1 MKFTVLEAP
10 ICAGSPTLGSE
21 HAYRTLREQGLES
34 RLGSDTEFCD
44 MAPSGRRGLPYPKEL
59 KCLEEV
65 VDISRTLYGHARTAM
80 LRGRLPISVG
90 GDHSIAI
97 GSIAAAASVVG
108 AENLSVIYIDGHT
121 DINTEASSES
131 GFIHGMPLAC
141 AMGLCSDRLTVGAK
155 VNLYGPNTF
164 ILGARSIDRGE
175 YPIIREQGVHLYT
188 AEELLAH
195 GAEQV
200 MDEVIGKIATPYIHV
215 SFDVDVMDEHEF
227 PSTGY
232 RMPNGLSLEETR
244 RLLVR
249 AAETGKVCSLDCVE
263 YNPELDPTRSDC
275 GKLLSLLGSLGD
287 ALREQQETEK
297 VSAAL

>member
-1 MKFTVLEAP
+1 MNFTVLEAP

-21 HAYRTLREQGLES
+21 HAYRTLREHGLDAL
-34 RLGSDTEFCD
+34 LGSGTEFCG
-44 MAPSGRRGLPYPKEL
+44 MPPSGRRDLPYPENL

-65 VDISRTLYGHARTAM
+65 VDISRTLYGNIRDAL
-80 LRGRLPISVG
+80 LRGRFPISVG

-97 GSIAAAASVVG
+97 GSIAAAASVLG

-121 DINTEASSES
+121 DINTEASTES

-155 VNLYGPNTF
+155 VNLYGQNTF

-188 AEELLAH
+188 AEELLRR
-195 GAEQV
+195 GADEV
-200 MDEVIGKIATPYIHV
+200 MDEVLTKIRTPYIHV
-215 SFDVDVMDEHEF
+215 SFDVDVMDENEF

-232 RMPNGLSLEETR
+232 RMPDGITLENTR
-244 RLLVR
+244 QLLIR
-249 AAETGKVCSLDCVE
+249 AAETGRVRSFDCVE
-263 YNPELDPTRSDC
+263 YNPALDPELTDC
-275 GKLLSLLGSLGD
+275 KKLLSLFGSLRD
-287 ALREQQETEK
+287 ALKQTETEK
-297 VSAAL
+297 AAAAML